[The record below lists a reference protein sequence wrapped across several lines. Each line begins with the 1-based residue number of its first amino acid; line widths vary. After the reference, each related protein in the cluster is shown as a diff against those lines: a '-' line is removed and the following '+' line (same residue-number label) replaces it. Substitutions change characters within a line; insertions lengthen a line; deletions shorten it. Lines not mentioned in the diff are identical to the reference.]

1 MKRSTIIR
9 VYCCIFCLSMLTLPG
24 ATAFGQQTQGP
35 ESTPANDSVQLATT
49 DTLPESAYEL
59 KVPAHS
65 AATFYTLHMAGILF
79 TILIILMAYVSYR
92 YWNDN
97 RTKRDAA
104 DSAES

>member
-9 VYCCIFCLSMLTLPG
+9 IYCLFSHFVLALGSVCAS
-24 ATAFGQQTQGP
+24 AQQTQGP
-35 ESTPANDSVQLATT
+35 NSTPANDSIQLAGT

-65 AATFYTLHMAGILF
+65 TTFYTTHMAAILF
-79 TILIILMAYVSYR
+79 TILIILMAFVSYR

-97 RTKRDAA
+97 RVKRNVTDN
-104 DSAES
+104 AES